1 MSRTSTPRH
10 SFSLAGAVLCLAVAG
25 SGPRAAHATEFGSWP
40 VARGWQQ
47 VTHASWYGR
56 EFAGRRTAMGR
67 RFNPNELTA
76 AHRSLELGT
85 WVRVTDLSSGRSVVV
100 QITDRGPFKRRRGID
115 LSYEAAR
122 QLGMVRRGVARVRI
136 EIASAPDREREA
148 GRRQRDAR
156 AGQAGRIEHAR
167 GGPRSQALTVAASTA
182 AWLADQSLA
191 VPGQGGGNG
200 RGSRRPVGR
209 S

>member
-1 MSRTSTPRH
+1 MLTTTARRYLCA
-10 SFSLAGAVLCLAVAG
+10 SLFGFGVTLGTVAT
-25 SGPRAAHATEFGSWP
+25 AHALDFGSWP

-85 WVRVTDLSSGRSVVV
+85 WVRVTELSSGRSVVV
-100 QITDRGPFKRRRGID
+100 QITDRGPYKYRRGID

-122 QLGMVRRGVARVRI
+122 RLGMVSRGVARVLI
-136 EIASAPDREREA
+136 ELASAPEPERKA
-148 GRRQRDAR
+148 AAVGDTRVSGRASVTSAHGRVGAVVASSSDAWLPSSAVR
-156 AGQAGRIEHAR
+156 WEAR
-167 GGPRSQALTVAASTA
+167 GNSRDGS
-182 AWLADQSLA
+182 
-191 VPGQGGGNG
+191 GGN
-200 RGSRRPVGR
+200 SRAH

>member
-1 MSRTSTPRH
+1 MSTTTISRFLGASVL
-10 SFSLAGAVLCLAVAG
+10 SLGLTAG
-25 SGPRAAHATEFGSWP
+25 SAAPSHALDFGSWP

-85 WVRVTDLSSGRSVVV
+85 WVRVTELSSGRSVVV
-100 QITDRGPFKRRRGID
+100 QITDRGPYKYRRGID

-122 QLGMVRRGVARVRI
+122 QLGMVGRGVARVLI
-136 EIASAPDREREA
+136 ELASAPGAE
-148 GRRQRDAR
+148 RDAAVRKGDKVAR
-156 AGQAGRIEHAR
+156 ADVSATERQVPGRVGAM
-167 GGPRSQALTVAASTA
+167 AAASTD
-182 AWLADQSLA
+182 AWLTDPSVQLGTRTA
-191 VPGQGGGNG
+191 
-200 RGSRRPVGR
+200 R
-209 S
+209 SS

>member
-1 MSRTSTPRH
+1 MRKITVSRLIAV
-10 SFSLAGAVLCLAVAG
+10 SLLGAGLAAG
-25 SGPRAAHATEFGSWP
+25 SVSPSHAFDFGTWP

-85 WVRVTDLSSGRSVVV
+85 WVRVTDLTSGRSVVV
-100 QITDRGPFKRRRGID
+100 QITDRGPYKRPRGID

-122 QLGMVRRGVARVRI
+122 QLGMLGRGVARVLI
-136 EIASAPDREREA
+136 ELAAAPGTE
-148 GRRQRDAR
+148 QRDA
-156 AGQAGRIEHAR
+156 AV
-167 GGPRSQALTVAASTA
+167 SASTKVA
-182 AWLADQSLA
+182 RADGGQTRQGRGNGAVTLAAFSTDAWLPKPTVQLGARAARYSYTGQRSELQS
-191 VPGQGGGNG
+191 
-200 RGSRRPVGR
+200 
-209 S
+209 

>member
-1 MSRTSTPRH
+1 MATTTTTRLLTFFTLIL
-10 SFSLAGAVLCLAVAG
+10 SLTVGAVAT
-25 SGPRAAHATEFGSWP
+25 SHALDFGSWP

-100 QITDRGPFKRRRGID
+100 QITDRGPYKYRRGID

-122 QLGMVRRGVARVRI
+122 RLGMVSRGVARVLI
-136 EIASAPDREREA
+136 ELASAPA
-148 GRRQRDAR
+148 QQRDAAVRRNGR
-156 AGQAGRIEHAR
+156 ATRAE
-167 GGPRSQALTVAASTA
+167 ALAAHGKVVGTDAVSSSG
-182 AWLADQSLA
+182 AWLAAPRLEW
-191 VPGQGGGNG
+191 
-200 RGSRRPVGR
+200 RPPTAAEG
-209 S
+209 